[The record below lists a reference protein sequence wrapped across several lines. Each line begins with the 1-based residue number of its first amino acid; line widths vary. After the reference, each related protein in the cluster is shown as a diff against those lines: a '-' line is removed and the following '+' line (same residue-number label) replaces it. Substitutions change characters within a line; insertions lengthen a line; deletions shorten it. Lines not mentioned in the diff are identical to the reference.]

1 MKETKC
7 KDLCTTRFHGS
18 ETLEKGA
25 LMPWKALPLTS
36 LPPIHWIA
44 TGSVAAHWSH
54 LASLIDRYRPG
65 SSLRPSYSLWASEK
79 TLSFVLIKCPQ
90 KEKEITQIPG
100 TAVTDWGTTFGPGT
114 QTWVLWKPSVFWS
127 SDSSLQPPHVGF
139 DRSAIACHVY
149 WHHICL
155 FVYFKNR
162 YCQQV
167 LCETVRTAKLTP
179 VSAQLQDIEG
189 KVGPFIIP
197 KEVGRVWY
205 I

>member
-1 MKETKC
+1 MWVAVYCKHTRAGSSLDVYQLVEKLANCNIAIPRKAPATWKNFVNELKETKR
-7 KDLCTTRFHGS
+7 KGLCTTRFHGS

-25 LMPWKALPLTS
+25 LMPWKPLPLTS
-36 LPPIHWIA
+36 LQPILWIA

-65 SSLRPSYSLWASEK
+65 SGLRPSYSLWASEK
-79 TLSFVLIKCPQ
+79 TPSSVLTKCPQ

-100 TAVTDWGTTFGPGT
+100 TAVTDWGA

-139 DRSAIACHVY
+139 DRSTIACHVY

-155 FVYFKNR
+155 FVYLF
-162 YCQQV
+162 
-167 LCETVRTAKLTP
+167 
-179 VSAQLQDIEG
+179 
-189 KVGPFIIP
+189 
-197 KEVGRVWY
+197 
-205 I
+205 